1 MNDPLQLFRQVMIV
15 SGVTSAIL
23 GVALLLL
30 TVWRD
35 YWRRWVE
42 KEGAFWKRLGVAGDW
57 GAALRRF
64 EEGRAV
70 VIVVAGLLVIHLLLL
85 AFAAGAQAYFAKR
98 LHRPLA
104 PPAQSSRPNPHSMQ
118 NWFER
123 RA

>member
-23 GVALLLL
+23 GAALLLL
-30 TVWRD
+30 TVWRSH
-35 YWRRWVE
+35 WRRWVE
-42 KEGAFWKRLGVAGDW
+42 KEGAFWKRLGLAGHW

-70 VIVVAGLLVIHLLLL
+70 VFVVGSLLVIHLLLL

-98 LHRPLA
+98 LHRPSA
-104 PPAQSSRPNPHSMQ
+104 PPAQSGRPTPHLMQ
-118 NWFER
+118 YWFER